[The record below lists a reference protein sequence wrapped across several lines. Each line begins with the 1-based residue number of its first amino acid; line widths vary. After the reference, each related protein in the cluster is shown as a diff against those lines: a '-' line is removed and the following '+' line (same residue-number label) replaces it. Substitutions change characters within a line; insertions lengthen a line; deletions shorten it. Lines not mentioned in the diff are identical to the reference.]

1 MAHIC
6 QYVMLHAAE
15 SQFVGNPNN
24 KKQYG
29 LNTGLCKF
37 QQQDNTALMK
47 ELTQIHTMKVFC
59 QMDPKRLTHENCW
72 KALTSLMFLT
82 KK

>member
-1 MAHIC
+1 MVHIC
-6 QYVMLHAAE
+6 HYIMLHTAE

-24 KKQYG
+24 KKKYCLKASLQ
-29 LNTGLCKF
+29 KF
-37 QQQDNTALMK
+37 QQRGNTAVMK